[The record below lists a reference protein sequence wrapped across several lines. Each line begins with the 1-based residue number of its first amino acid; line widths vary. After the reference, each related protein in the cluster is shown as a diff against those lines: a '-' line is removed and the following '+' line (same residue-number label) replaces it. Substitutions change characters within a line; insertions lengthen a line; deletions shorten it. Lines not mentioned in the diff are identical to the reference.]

1 MFFLL
6 LFIAPK
12 NIFWISLTELE
23 LSITLKRTRKIKIS
37 QLFVV
42 EMVTAVYTFSPA
54 KQNFSTSPEQL
65 GIFLWSF
72 DSYDKVFLES
82 FWYSQAWNLKTGI
95 SLFLI
100 QHSLLIM
107 FYLIKRISLIFLSFL
122 AWNRS
127 FMPATL
133 LKKRLWHRC
142 FPVNFAKFLRTS
154 FLQNTFGG
162 CFWW

>member
-42 EMVTAVYTFSPA
+42 EMVTAVYTSPA

-127 FMPATL
+127 FMPANL